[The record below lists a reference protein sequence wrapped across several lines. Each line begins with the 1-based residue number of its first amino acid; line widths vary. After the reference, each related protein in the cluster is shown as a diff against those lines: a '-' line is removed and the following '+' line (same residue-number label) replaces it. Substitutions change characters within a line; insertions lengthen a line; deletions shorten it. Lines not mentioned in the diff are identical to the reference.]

1 MAPGNAITQGYGE
14 FQCQPCGVFFPTL
27 EAMLKHKAEKR
38 ANDQYGHVHCRFCG
52 IDFVTEEG
60 EKLHI
65 QEVCEHSHRTIK
77 IQSNLTSI
85 QYHPHKQNLQCPG
98 CDQGPFTRLAQ
109 LVEHIE
115 KGHCPRLSAD
125 TLDDVRAKKMD
136 FAKKLVAL
144 TNEPLK
150 HDFSSYLQGK
160 AEMLGQPK
168 ITRESEPAKPEPAK
182 PFVTKA
188 EEWPRLSEA
197 VFQRMGKA
205 SKTLSKDKQALSL
218 ETKNAGIPVAVPS
231 SREKSNLDESSKA
244 KTSQSEKSVSATT
257 DPESAFMST
266 WNLLPTPL
274 NQTAQPN
281 QPSTN
286 KKKSNKTPDENV
298 NNKTKAVADAWSEKK
313 NLFPDA
319 WAPQRPSP
327 RQHERATAP
336 NGRTVYDAMDP
347 DHPSHPHFDASRYY
361 SEFVGRYT
369 CPKIE
374 CSKCFKN
381 ARALTAHLL
390 SVHGNISY
398 NCPNCLKKFYSLTAL
413 TAHAESSSQ
422 RCNIREADAF
432 RAYVDQLTAG
442 LVDVSLERY
451 EDGTNQYVTAESAKE
466 KFGPKKGP
474 DGKKHVPGWD

>member
-1 MAPGNAITQGYGE
+1 MVPGNTIRQEYGE
-14 FQCQPCGVFFPTL
+14 FQCEPCGVFFPTL
-27 EAMLKHKAEKR
+27 EAMLKHKADKR

-52 IDFVTEEG
+52 MDFVTEEG

-65 QEVCEHSHRTIK
+65 QE
-77 IQSNLTSI
+77 SNLTSV
-85 QYHPHKQNLQCPG
+85 QYHPHKQNLVCPG
-98 CDQGPFTRLAQ
+98 CNHGPFTRLAQ

-125 TLDDVRAKKMD
+125 TLDDVRAKKME

-150 HDFSSYLQGK
+150 HDFSSYLQSK
-160 AEMLGQPK
+160 AEMSSQPK
-168 ITRESEPAKPEPAK
+168 ITREQEPAKPEPAK
-182 PFVTKA
+182 PFVKKA

-205 SKTLSKDKQALSL
+205 SETLSKDQQAPSL
-218 ETKNAGIPVAVPS
+218 ERKNGGIRTLVPS
-231 SREKSNLDESSKA
+231 SRDENNPDGSSKTN
-244 KTSQSEKSVSATT
+244 TSQSEKSTSART

-266 WNLLPTPL
+266 WTLLPLPTPP
-274 NQTAQPN
+274 NQITRPSQPN
-281 QPSTN
+281 TD
-286 KKKSNKTPDENV
+286 KKKSNKIPDEKV
-298 NNKTKAVADAWSEKK
+298 NDKTKAVADAWSEKK

-319 WAPQRPSP
+319 WAPQSPSP
-327 RQHERATAP
+327 RQLERATAP
-336 NGRTVYDAMDP
+336 NGRAMHDAMDP

-361 SEFVGRYT
+361 SEFVGKYT
-369 CPKIE
+369 CPKLE
-374 CSKCFKN
+374 CSRCFKN
-381 ARALTAHLL
+381 ARGLTSHLL
-390 SVHGNISY
+390 TVHGNISY
-398 NCPNCLKKFYSLTAL
+398 NCPNCFKKFYSLTAL
-413 TAHAESSSQ
+413 TAHVESSSQ

-474 DGKKHVPGWD
+474 DGKKHVPGWE